1 MPLRV
6 LLVEQ
11 GVHEDAEDEEKA
23 DCVHQDLLLDGHK
36 AGVHG
41 HLHFLQGRV
50 VLIFRS
56 DANIVAAHKTTSK
69 GKENKSVIS

>member
-11 GVHEDAEDEEKA
+11 DVHEDAEDEEKA
-23 DCVHQDLLLDGHK
+23 DCVHEDVLLDGQK
-36 AGVHG
+36 AVVNG

-56 DANIVAAHKTTSK
+56 YANILAAHKTTSK
-69 GKENKSVIS
+69 GKEKKSVIS